1 MKKTIATI
9 ILSAMFILSVWAEY
23 NPDKEVNNDEPSTRS
38 ITTTSIDYTDTTKSM
53 HQSWDLD
60 FDGLNDCE
68 GDNTCDDSVDYT
80 KAKTYPTSALFL
92 EAEWNICKSA
102 TDGCN
107 TVMINNGKLWGMTM
121 MYCED
126 TYGENGS
133 EAWSCNAYDEE
144 KIEELKEEN
153 KTEDQEEIRF
163 CTMQYQ
169 PVCGN
174 DGKTYG
180 NACMADYNYA
190 YEGQCSNY
198 INTSKYNS
206 YKKYDAR
213 FKGVIKKAKTSTV
226 ENAIAVLNKSI
237 ENTKNLKIAQ
247 WVQVDRITAYTYLR
261 DLMQEVLD
269 SK

>member
-23 NPDKEVNNDEPSTRS
+23 NPDKEVNNDESSTRS
-38 ITTTSIDYTDTTKSM
+38 ITTTSASID
-53 HQSWDLD
+53 
-60 FDGLNDCE
+60 
-68 GDNTCDDSVDYT
+68 DDMR
-80 KAKTYPTSALFL
+80 
-92 EAEWNICKSA
+92 I
-102 TDGCN
+102 
-107 TVMINNGKLWGMTM
+107 
-121 MYCED
+121 
-126 TYGENGS
+126 
-133 EAWSCNAYDEE
+133 
-144 KIEELKEEN
+144 
-153 KTEDQEEIRF
+153 

-198 INTSKYNS
+198 VNTSKYNS

-213 FKGVIKKAKTSTV
+213 FKGVIKKAKTSTI